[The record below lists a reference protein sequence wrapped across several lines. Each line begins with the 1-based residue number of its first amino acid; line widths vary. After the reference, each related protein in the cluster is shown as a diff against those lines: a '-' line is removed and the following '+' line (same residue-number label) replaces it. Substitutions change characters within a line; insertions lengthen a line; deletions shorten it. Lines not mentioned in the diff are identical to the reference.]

1 MKTQF
6 LKEKDYNKLKSVLQ
20 SYDQDQQI
28 KSILLFLADG
38 SGFGKQQLD
47 QILSGI
53 KKPLIGGIFP
63 ELIADSRRQT
73 SGALVVGASFNLK
86 TQTIHLDDNTYSFI
100 ADQNDLFRS
109 DSHNGHTIFV
119 FLDAFAQR
127 KCKIIDALFNRFGPV
142 VKYLGGGAGSL
153 SFEKKPCV
161 FTNLGVEENAAVIG
175 MADTTISLGVAHGW
189 EPVSLPMKVSSATGN
204 LITSL
209 DWQPAFDVYKKV
221 VEQHSGQI
229 LTPGNFFGL
238 AKSYPLGVI
247 RFEAEMVVRDP
258 ISSDGNSLNI
268 IDQVSEG
275 EFIQVL
281 HGNLQM
287 LLSGARKAR
296 EQAEKGFQKN
306 AASAFPFCF
315 DCISRVLFMTD
326 DFDKEINIAGSGKNI
341 NGVLTIGEIANSGH
355 AALEIYNKTIVVSL
369 FDPQQ

>member
-38 SGFGKQQLD
+38 SGFEKQQLD

-63 ELIADSRRQT
+63 ELIADSKRQT
-73 SGALVVGASFNLK
+73 HGALVLGANFNMK
-86 TQTIHLDDNTYSFI
+86 TKTIDLYGVTSRFTASINGLFKSDTPEGQTL
-100 ADQNDLFRS
+100 
-109 DSHNGHTIFV
+109 FV
-119 FLDAFAQR
+119 FLDAFAEN
-127 KCKIIDALFNRFGPV
+127 KIEFIDALYNYFGPV

-161 FTNLGVEENAAVIG
+161 FTNRGVEENAAVIG
-175 MADTTISLGVAHGW
+175 LADTAISLGVAHGW
-189 EPVSLPMKVSSATGN
+189 EPVSLPMKVSSATGK

-209 DWQPAFDVYKKV
+209 NWQPAFGVYKKT

-229 LTPGNFFGL
+229 LTPENFFGI

-296 EQAEKGFQKN
+296 EQAEQGFQKN
-306 AASAFPFCF
+306 AASAFPLCF

-326 DFDKEINIAGSGKNI
+326 DFDKEINIAGNGKNI

-355 AALEIYNKTIVVSL
+355 AALEIFNKTIVLSL
-369 FDPQQ
+369 FAT